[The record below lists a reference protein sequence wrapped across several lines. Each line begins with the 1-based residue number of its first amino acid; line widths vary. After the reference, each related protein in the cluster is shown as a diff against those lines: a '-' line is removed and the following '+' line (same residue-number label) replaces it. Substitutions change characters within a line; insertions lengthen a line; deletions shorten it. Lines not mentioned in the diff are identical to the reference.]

1 MIHSMPFNVP
11 SGRQVQIALTF
22 FSSGQI
28 TVPTSATVIVTY
40 PPSSNSLVLVSC
52 SLPMSATGSY
62 FVTTWASSV
71 AALGLSSA
79 TGVAPGIA
87 SADPQT
93 FRITS

>member
-1 MIHSMPFNVP
+1 MPFNVP
-11 SGRQVQIALTF
+11 SGRPVQIVLTF

-28 TVPTSATVIVTY
+28 TVPTSATVIITY
-40 PPSSNSLVLVSC
+40 PLSSAPLTTVSC
-52 SLPMSATGSY
+52 SLPMTATGN
-62 FVTTWASSV
+62 FFTATWASSV

-93 FRITS
+93 LRITS